1 MDTQDYVIDLL
12 RGATTS
18 NLIDHYD
25 LAKAKVTR
33 CKNIIK
39 RLSKNKNFF
48 DRASKFSAAIRFHRE
63 ELALA
68 EKNKDA
74 IFGLLLS
81 VYNKHCQI
89 NQIPFGASN
98 ITDIKKAN
106 VDIKI
111 VVIKKEAAE

>member
-1 MDTQDYVIDLL
+1 MNTHDYVIDLL

-25 LAKAKVTR
+25 LAKSKVTR
-33 CKNIIK
+33 CKNTIK

-48 DRASKFSAAIRFHRE
+48 DRTGKFNASIRFARE

-111 VVIKKEAAE
+111 VVIKKEAYE

>member
-33 CKNIIK
+33 CKNNIK
-39 RLSKNKNFF
+39 RLQKNKDMFARSSGVNQ
-48 DRASKFSAAIRFHRE
+48 SIRFDRE

-111 VVIKKEAAE
+111 VVIKK

>member
-1 MDTQDYVIDLL
+1 MDTQDYVLDLL
-12 RGATTS
+12 RGATNS
-18 NLIDHYD
+18 NLLDHYD
-25 LAKAKVTR
+25 LAKSNVTK

-39 RLSKNKNFF
+39 RLQKNKNWF
-48 DRASKFSAAIRFHRE
+48 DRSSKVNQSIRFYQRE
-63 ELALA
+63 LTLA

-111 VVIKKEAAE
+111 VVVKKDSE